1 MISADIHGMETP
13 SPLTTPGYLPLLSE
27 DSTPLTPAT
36 LQGTSLS
43 ISPLPTNSPRI
54 SFRSF
59 TLPLDLDNEQT
70 SSEELNRNSASSDK
84 VSDTSHRLSIN
95 VNSQNN
101 VQHCESM
108 QTYDRLLETYYA
120 KSPKSS
126 ATQLMHE
133 SNSIVSEFFDQEMTP
148 CDRLVSSS
156 SDPSD
161 TSDPASPS
169 RGQLSDRLSSCLAE
183 GSKIF
188 DSRNASEQKPNTE
201 DRSSSN
207 EDALAGTSN
216 AQGNDLAGLPL
227 SSLTD
232 LDSPM
237 SCEQTFED
245 LPDSG
250 FVICDSSDKMFTT
263 TDTQPLASNINDSG
277 EWVMVERTTGSITT
291 PTSEASSPKDPLEG
305 TVNPAIATE
314 APQLRSTSE
323 NISRTSLDLTMGSNV
338 DTDASCIGTSD
349 LTESPILAQ
358 DSSEMY
364 DETKASSSIHHEQNE
379 ADRIA
384 SSFLTCSP
392 LRLRVQKF
400 EMDQSEK
407 QESCKMDQE
416 VCKMEQDVCKMEQEA
431 CKIDQE
437 NEKRLNQKP
446 KIEEKFE
453 FKNQKRSSIQG
464 NFPQLPERHKPPLLS
479 DGERK
484 NVSQLQEAFE
494 KNIEKC
500 HSFGYSPQK
509 QRSYNQYQYRVKH
522 LDKRNQ
528 VQNTQNHNNEVMIP
542 SENAAQPYELVHA
555 PEGASENASLTSS
568 CTFSNASSP
577 IDDSVVLR
585 DTAAILQEL
594 ALQRLS
600 GGVGGEL
607 QITSR
612 RRYDSEVTKDR
623 RSFDSEIGREIVRER
638 KMRQEL
644 DNARGKSDELT
655 AGVQHLPPCLRARH
669 ARSTRA
675 ALSRSLDEGKF
686 NQMTG
691 ESLLSKKQIYDD
703 SQHSSTPNVGTESM
717 LSTSNPDRMHAQ
729 NLGGLDLGDP
739 RCRERIEKYK
749 EERRMFLRDKYR
761 SESFRASK
769 DEDEGEQALLARLKQ
784 RASKPS
790 LH

>member
-1 MISADIHGMETP
+1 MVSADIHGMETP

-59 TLPLDLDNEQT
+59 TLPLDLDSEQT
-70 SSEELNRNSASSDK
+70 SSEKLNRNSASSDK
-84 VSDTSHRLSIN
+84 LSDTSHRLSIN
-95 VNSQNN
+95 VDSQTN
-101 VQHCESM
+101 VKHCESM
-108 QTYDRLLETYYA
+108 QTCNRLLETYDA
-120 KSPKSS
+120 KSPESS
-126 ATQLMHE
+126 ATQQMLHE
-133 SNSIVSEFFDQEMTP
+133 SSSIVSEFFDQEMTP
-148 CDRLVSSS
+148 CDRLVSFG
-156 SDPSD
+156 DPSD
-161 TSDPASPS
+161 TSDSASPS
-169 RGQLSDRLSSCLAE
+169 RDQLSDRLSSCLAE

-188 DSRNASEQKPNTE
+188 DSRNASEQKPNTG

-207 EDALAGTSN
+207 EDALVGTSN
-216 AQGNDLAGLPL
+216 AQARDLAGLPL

-250 FVICDSSDKMFTT
+250 LICDSSDKIFTT
-263 TDTQPLASNINDSG
+263 TDTQPLASNANDSG
-277 EWVMVERTTGSITT
+277 EWVMVERTTGSITA
-291 PTSEASSPKDPLEG
+291 PSSEASSPKDPLEG
-305 TVNPAIATE
+305 TMNPAIATE
-314 APQLRSTSE
+314 APQLLSTSE

-338 DTDASCIGTSD
+338 DTDLSCIGTSD
-349 LTESPILAQ
+349 LTTSPILVQ
-358 DSSEMY
+358 ESNEMY
-364 DETKASSSIHHEQNE
+364 DETKASSSVLHEQSE
-379 ADRIA
+379 AGRIA
-384 SSFLTCSP
+384 SLFLTCSP
-392 LRLRVQKF
+392 LKLRVQKF
-400 EMDQSEK
+400 EIDQSGKQGSYKMDQVA
-407 QESCKMDQE
+407 CKMDQE
-416 VCKMEQDVCKMEQEA
+416 VCKMEQEA
-431 CKIDQE
+431 CKIDPR
-437 NEKRLNQKP
+437 NEKRFNQKS
-446 KIEEKFE
+446 KVEEKFD
-453 FKNQKRSSIQG
+453 FKNQKRSSIQE
-464 NFPQLPERHKPPLLS
+464 NFPQVPERHKPPLLS

-484 NVSQLQEAFE
+484 KVSQLQEAFE
-494 KNIEKC
+494 KNIERC
-500 HSFGYSPQK
+500 HSFGYSLQK
-509 QRSYNQYQYRVKH
+509 QRSHNQYQYGVKH
-522 LDKRNQ
+522 LEKRNQ
-528 VQNTQNHNNEVMIP
+528 VQNTQIHNNEVMIP
-542 SENAAQPYELVHA
+542 SENAAEPYELVHA
-555 PEGASENASLTSS
+555 PEGASENASLNSS

-577 IDDSVVLR
+577 VDDSVVLR

-607 QITSR
+607 QVTPR

-644 DNARGKSDELT
+644 DNARGKSEELSP
-655 AGVQHLPPCLRARH
+655 GVQHLPPCLRARH
-669 ARSTRA
+669 ARATRA

-686 NQMTG
+686 NEMTS
-691 ESLLSKKQIYDD
+691 ESSLSKKQTYDD

-717 LSTSNPDRMHAQ
+717 LSTSNPDRMYAK

-769 DEDEGEQALLARLKQ
+769 AEDEGEQALLARLKQ
-784 RASKPS
+784 RASRPS

>member
-1 MISADIHGMETP
+1 MVSADIHGMETP

-27 DSTPLTPAT
+27 DSTPLTPIT

-43 ISPLPTNSPRI
+43 ISPLPANSPRI

-59 TLPLDLDNEQT
+59 NLPLDLDNNET
-70 SSEELNRNSASSDK
+70 SSDKLNRDSAASSDK

-95 VNSQNN
+95 LDSQSVNVNE
-101 VQHCESM
+101 CESM
-108 QTYDRLLETYYA
+108 QTYDRLIESYSA
-120 KSPKSS
+120 KSLESS
-126 ATQLMHE
+126 ASQPMLHE
-133 SNSIVSEFFDQEMTP
+133 SNGVISDFFDHEMTP

-156 SDPSD
+156 SSDPTE
-161 TSDPASPS
+161 TSDSISP
-169 RGQLSDRLSSCLAE
+169 RDELSDRLSSCLAE
-183 GSKIF
+183 ESKNF
-188 DSRNASEQKPNTE
+188 DSRNMSEQKPNTG
-201 DRSSSN
+201 DRTNSSN
-207 EDALAGTSN
+207 EDALAGVSN
-216 AQGNDLAGLPL
+216 TQANDLAALPL

-250 FVICDSSDKMFTT
+250 FVICDSSDKIFTT
-263 TDTQPLASNINDSG
+263 TDTQPLPSNANDSG
-277 EWVMVERTTGSITT
+277 EWVMVERTTGSFTT
-291 PTSEASSPKDPLEG
+291 STSGTVNSAKNSLDG

-314 APQLRSTSE
+314 APQLQSNCE

-338 DTDASCIGTSD
+338 DTDTSCIGTSD
-349 LTESPILAQ
+349 LTDSPVQESN
-358 DSSEMY
+358 DMY
-364 DETKASSSIHHEQNE
+364 DEDKHSNSAPLEEQRDERISSSI
-379 ADRIA
+379 
-384 SSFLTCSP
+384 FLTCSP
-392 LRLRVQKF
+392 LRLRAQKF
-400 EMDQSEK
+400 EINQSEK
-407 QESCKMDQE
+407 QFSKMDNQAA
-416 VCKMEQDVCKMEQEA
+416 CKMEQDVCKMEQ
-431 CKIDQE
+431 KSQNQKSKLD
-437 NEKRLNQKP
+437 EKLDNIRLNQKRTT
-446 KIEEKFE
+446 IEENFSQVSE
-453 FKNQKRSSIQG
+453 RQKSL
-464 NFPQLPERHKPPLLS
+464 LPS
-479 DGERK
+479 DNERK

-500 HSFGYSPQK
+500 HNYGYSPLK
-509 QRSYNQYQYRVKH
+509 QRTHNQYQYRMKH
-522 LDKRNQ
+522 LNDKRKQ
-528 VQNTQNHNNEVMIP
+528 VQNTQVNNNDVMIP
-542 SENAAQPYELVHA
+542 SENAAQPYEVVHA
-555 PEGASENASLTSS
+555 PEGASETASLTSS
-568 CTFSNASSP
+568 STFPNAPSP
-577 IDDSVVLR
+577 IDDSVVLK

-607 QITSR
+607 SISSR
-612 RRYDSEVTKDR
+612 KRYDSEVVRDR

-644 DNARGKSDELT
+644 DNARGKFEESS
-655 AGVQHLPPCLRARH
+655 APHLPPCLRARH
-669 ARSTRA
+669 ARATRA

-691 ESLLSKKQIYDD
+691 EASLSKKKSYDD
-703 SQHSSTPNVGTESM
+703 TQHSSTPNVGSESI
-717 LSTSNPDRMHAQ
+717 LSINNSDRLYAK

-739 RCRERIEKYK
+739 RCRERIDKYK

-769 DEDEGEQALLARLKQ
+769 VEDDGEQALLARLKQ